1 MARVAVPPG
10 LAGWRLAG
18 VQPAGA
24 GAPAAEDLVV
34 TVAAWSDEVLQ
45 EAGARPGAVVPV
57 AMTAARPLA
66 APLAALTAAW
76 RVGPARPKA
85 ALTAEWRLGPA
96 KPKAAAGRPPSV
108 DGEGALCR
116 QAHDP
121 AGVALELR

>member
-1 MARVAVPPG
+1 VARVAVPPG

-85 ALTAEWRLGPA
+85 A
-96 KPKAAAGRPPSV
+96 AGRPPSV